1 MLAPGDN
8 NSGGEISMAKR
19 VGMEV
24 AVAVAEAVG
33 QCDIDMAAVYP
44 ITPQSHIA
52 EHLSDLVAD
61 GKINA
66 EFVTVESEHSAMSAV
81 IGASGTG
88 ARVYTATSS
97 QGLMLM
103 HELLPIASGM
113 RLPIVMGIANR
124 AVSGPL
130 NILNDHSDI
139 MPQRDSGWISLFVEN
154 GQEAVDLSIQAFK
167 IAEHKDVNLPV
178 CVNIDGFQLTHMVEP
193 LEFPEQEL
201 VDKFL
206 PPRVPYATLHPS
218 RPVTMGAFA
227 MSDYFT
233 EMQKAKNEALI
244 NSKKVILEVWAE
256 WAKMFG
262 RAYKPVETYKA
273 EDAEILM
280 LTMGSMGETAEMAI
294 DALREKGVSVGLL
307 KLRLWRPFP
316 FEEIKAVLKNAKK
329 LIVTDRAVSFGGPG
343 GPVFSEIK
351 SALYSDAQR
360 LVIYNYIIGLGGRDV
375 TVKDFIGMVEK
386 VIPYSAEKTV
396 NTYEFW
402 GVRES

>member
-1 MLAPGDN
+1 MG
-8 NSGGEISMAKR
+8 KR

-24 AVAVAEAVG
+24 TVAVAEAVAL
-33 QCDIDMAAVYP
+33 CRIDMAGVYP

-61 GKINA
+61 GVLDA

-81 IGASGTG
+81 IGASGAG

-103 HELLPIASGM
+103 HELLPIASAM
-113 RLPIVMGIANR
+113 RLPITMAIANR

-154 GQEAVDLSIQAFK
+154 GQEAIDLSIQAFK
-167 IAEHKDVNLPV
+167 IAEHKDVMLPV

-193 LEFPEQEL
+193 VEMPSQED

-206 PPRVPYATLHPS
+206 PPFVPHATLHPAK
-218 RPVTMGAFA
+218 PVTMGVFA

-233 EMQKAKNEALI
+233 EIMKAKDEAI
-244 NSKKVILEVWAE
+244 KNSQKVILEVWDE

-262 RAYKPVETYKA
+262 RSYKPVETYMA
-273 EDAEILM
+273 SDADILM
-280 LTMGSMGETAEMAI
+280 LTMGSMGETAKLAI
-294 DALREKGVSVGLL
+294 EELRAKGVKAGLL

-316 FEEIKAVLKNAKK
+316 FAEIKAAVKNAKK

-351 SALYSDAQR
+351 SALYTENQHPA
-360 LVIYNYIIGLGGRDV
+360 IYNYIYGLGGRDV
-375 TVKDFIGMVEK
+375 TVKDFIGMFERVLADTADK
-386 VIPYSAEKTV
+386 AVD
-396 NTYEFW
+396 TYEFW
-402 GVRES
+402 GVRE

>member
-1 MLAPGDN
+1 MP
-8 NSGGEISMAKR
+8 KR

-24 AVAVAEAVG
+24 AIAVAEAVG
-33 QCDIDMAAVYP
+33 QCNIDMAAVYP

-61 GKINA
+61 GKIDA

-103 HELLPIASGM
+103 HELLPIASAM

-130 NILNDHSDI
+130 NILNDHSDV

-154 GQEAVDLSIQAFK
+154 GQEAIDLSIQAFK
-167 IAEHKDVNLPV
+167 IAEHKDVLLPV
-178 CVNIDGFQLTHMVEP
+178 CINIDGFQLTHMVEP
-193 LEFPEQEL
+193 VEFPEQEL

-206 PPRVPYATLHPS
+206 PRREPYASLHPAK
-218 RPVTMGAFA
+218 PVTMGAFA
-227 MSDYFT
+227 MSDYFP
-233 EMQKAKNEALI
+233 EMMKAKNEALK
-244 NSKKVILEVWAE
+244 NSQKTILAVWEE
-256 WAKMFG
+256 WAKIFG
-262 RAYKPVETYKA
+262 RSYKPVEMYKA
-273 EDAEILM
+273 DGAETLL

-294 DALREKGVSVGLL
+294 DELQAKGLSVGLI

-316 FEEIKAVLKNAKK
+316 FPELREAVKKAKK

-351 SALYSDAQR
+351 SALYHEETR
-360 LVIYNYIIGLGGRDV
+360 PMICNYIIGLGGRDV
-375 TVKDFIGMVEK
+375 AVTDFAGMITRVLEEDSK
-386 VIPYSAEKTV
+386 KIADTC
-396 NTYEFW
+396 EFW
-402 GVRES
+402 GVREK

>member
-1 MLAPGDN
+1 
-8 NSGGEISMAKR
+8 MAKR

-81 IGASGTG
+81 MGASGTG

-193 LEFPEQEL
+193 LELPDQEL

-206 PPRVPYATLHPS
+206 PARVPYATLHPS
-218 RPVTMGAFA
+218 KPVTMGAFA

-233 EMQKAKNEALI
+233 EMQKAKDEALK
-244 NSKKVILEVWAE
+244 NSKKVILAVWDE

-294 DALREKGVSVGLL
+294 DALRAKGVLAGLV

-316 FEEIKAVLKNAKK
+316 FSEIKSAVAKAKK

-351 SALYSDAQR
+351 SALYSGAHHPA
-360 LVIYNYIIGLGGRDV
+360 IYNYIIGLGGRDV

-386 VIPYSAEKTV
+386 VIPYSIEKTV
-396 NTYEFW
+396 DTYEFW

>member
-1 MLAPGDN
+1 MG
-8 NSGGEISMAKR
+8 KR
-19 VGMEV
+19 LGMEV

-33 QCDIDMAAVYP
+33 LCNIDMAAVYP

-61 GKINA
+61 GKIDA

-88 ARVYTATSS
+88 ARSYTATSS

-103 HELLPIASGM
+103 HELLPIASAM
-113 RLPIVMGIANR
+113 RLPITMAIANR

-139 MPQRDSGWISLFVEN
+139 MPQRDAGWIAVFAEN
-154 GQEAVDLSIQAFK
+154 GQEAIDLSIQAFK
-167 IAEHKDVNLPV
+167 IAEHKDVMLPV

-193 LEFPEQEL
+193 LEMPTQEE
-201 VDKFL
+201 VNQFL
-206 PPRVPYATLHPS
+206 PPFVPHATLHPAK
-218 RPVTMGAFA
+218 PVTMGAFA

-233 EMQKAKNEALI
+233 EIMKAKDEAVK
-244 NSKKVILEVWAE
+244 NSKKVILDVWNE
-256 WAKMFG
+256 WGKLFG
-262 RAYKPVETYKA
+262 RSYKPVETYKVD
-273 EDAEILM
+273 DADILM
-280 LTMGSMGETAEMAI
+280 LTMGSMGETAQMAV
-294 DALREKGVSVGLL
+294 DELRDRGVKAGLV

-316 FEEIKAVLKNAKK
+316 FAEINAAVKNAKK

-351 SALYSDAQR
+351 SALYADTQR
-360 LVIYNYIIGLGGRDV
+360 LAIYNYIIGLGGRDV
-375 TVKDFIGMVEK
+375 AVNEFTGMFEK
-386 VIPYSAEKTV
+386 VLADTG
-396 NTYEFW
+396 NAAAGTYEFW
-402 GVRES
+402 GVRE

>member
-103 HELLPIASGM
+103 HEL
-113 RLPIVMGIANR
+113 R